1 MDSKSTPVIPLT
13 PRPVAAWQSVA
24 TLAELPADLKW
35 SGTRPVPGIGAQV
48 HAYMNG
54 FGAGEVRAYFH
65 ADGWLGVVVAVA
77 VLPEW
82 FAKQNP
88 GITEG
93 HFFGRELEPYT
104 QIARQLPA
112 AAQV

>member
-1 MDSKSTPVIPLT
+1 MDIAPTAAPL
-13 PRPVAAWQSVA
+13 PFPPAPVAAWQSVA
-24 TLAELPADLKW
+24 TLSELPPALKW
-35 SGTRPVPGIGAQV
+35 SGTQPIPAIGAQV

-65 ADGWLGVVVAVA
+65 ANGWLGVVVAVA

-93 HFFGRELEPYT
+93 HFFGRELEPYG
-104 QIARQLPA
+104 QADRQLPIA
-112 AAQV
+112 A